1 MVRLLLIIC
10 MYICAYIYVH
20 CRARTSDSCSLTNST
35 LNEKFCE
42 YDLTANQ
49 RIAIYGGIV
58 ICAIFFS
65 FLRGYLYL
73 FVVLR
78 SSRRLHNKMFA
89 AILRTPVHFFDT
101 NPIGKDQ
108 SLYVYLPY
116 MMYTTGRIINR
127 FSKDIGFLDDLL
139 PYESYQYTTVS
150 VLCTF

>member
-1 MVRLLLIIC
+1 
-10 MYICAYIYVH
+10 
-20 CRARTSDSCSLTNST
+20 
-35 LNEKFCE
+35 
-42 YDLTANQ
+42 
-49 RIAIYGGIV
+49 
-58 ICAIFFS
+58 
-65 FLRGYLYL
+65 
-73 FVVLR
+73 
-78 SSRRLHNKMFA
+78 MFA